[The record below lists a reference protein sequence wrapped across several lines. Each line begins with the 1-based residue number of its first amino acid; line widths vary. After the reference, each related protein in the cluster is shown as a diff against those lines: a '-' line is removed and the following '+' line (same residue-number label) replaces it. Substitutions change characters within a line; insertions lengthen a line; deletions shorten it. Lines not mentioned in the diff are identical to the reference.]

1 MKGAYLKK
9 KVTSKEYNI
18 LKNAEYLDLRLE
30 VGGGELGDVIRFY
43 KYT

>member
-9 KVTSKEYNI
+9 KITSKEYNI

-30 VGGGELGDVIRFY
+30 VDGELGDVIRFY
-43 KYT
+43 R